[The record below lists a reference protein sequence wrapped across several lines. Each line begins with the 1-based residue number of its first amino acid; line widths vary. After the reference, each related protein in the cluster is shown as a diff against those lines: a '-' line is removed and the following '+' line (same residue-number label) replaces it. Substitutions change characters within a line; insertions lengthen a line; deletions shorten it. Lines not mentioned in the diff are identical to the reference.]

1 MMGVPGMQ
9 GYPRPWLVAVIP
21 LDYVRIE
28 LFSCVHSEK
37 VRALDWR
44 TRAYGSS
51 ARVKVSHQVVELH
64 RNLTRDLHGTLTHP
78 MSRVWLN

>member
-1 MMGVPGMQ
+1 MMGIPGMQ

-37 VRALDWR
+37 VRSLDWWI
-44 TRAYGSS
+44 RAYGSS
-51 ARVKVSHQVVELH
+51 ASAKVSRQVL
-64 RNLTRDLHGTLTHP
+64 
-78 MSRVWLN
+78 